1 MEMKSLLRSNE
12 SSWMDRKDCC
22 KLRITWI
29 VLSGLL
35 EWSTPSYGISW
46 ATCKSKWLAGFHA
59 SVLLLI
65 MNFVTMLW
73 QNSMLLTEQTHEK
86 LTSIC
91 LLLTNVLTLVLWVYF
106 VTIFF
111 FISAPSAA
119 PLNVN
124 GVPISADSILVQWQV
139 CTLAF
144 LNSININLNNV
155 KYQGH
160 KSRIVYNRPV
170 RWVFMKRLISFVLLP

>member
-1 MEMKSLLRSNE
+1 MS
-12 SSWMDRKDCC
+12 
-22 KLRITWI
+22 
-29 VLSGLL
+29 
-35 EWSTPSYGISW
+35 
-46 ATCKSKWLAGFHA
+46 
-59 SVLLLI
+59 
-65 MNFVTMLW
+65 
-73 QNSMLLTEQTHEK
+73 LTEQTHEK

-106 VTIFF
+106 MTIFF
-111 FISAPSAA
+111 VISAPSAA

-170 RWVFMKRLISFVLLP
+170 R